1 MGTWERKRLKTHKK
15 HIERSILIKKKLFMI
30 VQPDHFNKEYLE
42 NTQKAERI
50 IVMDLRGKVFMDDT
64 FNADSYLY
72 VRRLLSENVELIT
85 YNGCL
90 LRHMIWKFWNYDS
103 NRVRDLMEEFS
114 VIYGEELDW
123 TYEDGEPLYIWQ
135 KLSTALDYYGV
146 EDSAVDI
153 YNPME
158 VIKKTLTLYRKME
171 KE

>member
-1 MGTWERKRLKTHKK
+1 MGTRERKRLKTHKN

-30 VQPDHFNKEYLE
+30 VQPNHFNKEYLE

-50 IVMDLRGKVFMDDT
+50 IVMDLRGKVLMDDT

>member
-1 MGTWERKRLKTHKK
+1 
-15 HIERSILIKKKLFMI
+15 
-30 VQPDHFNKEYLE
+30 
-42 NTQKAERI
+42 
-50 IVMDLRGKVFMDDT
+50 
-64 FNADSYLY
+64 
-72 VRRLLSENVELIT
+72 
-85 YNGCL
+85 
-90 LRHMIWKFWNYDS
+90 
-103 NRVRDLMEEFS
+103 MEEFS

-171 KE
+171 KEWSNPKHKTTI